1 MSNVGTNRE
10 AEMADDHERAIEKLA
25 YLIGDIRIAMLT
37 TFDGSALRSRPMMT
51 QQTPF
56 DGTLW
61 FFTSASSLKAAEL
74 RAHPEVNVT
83 YASPSDNRYVSI
95 SGRASLVRDR
105 ERAERL
111 WSPLYRAWFPKGLDD
126 PDVVLLSVDAERAE
140 YWDADTNRMTDL
152 VGLVRAVLTGKPYEA
167 GERREVTIDEE

>member
-1 MSNVGTNRE
+1 
-10 AEMADDHERAIEKLA
+10 MADGDHERAVEKLA

-61 FFTSASSLKAAEL
+61 FFTSAGSLKAAEL
-74 RAHPEVNVT
+74 RAHPDVNLA
-83 YASPSDNRYVSI
+83 YASTSDNRYVSI
-95 SGRASLVRDR
+95 SGHAALVRDP

-111 WSPLYRAWFPKGLDD
+111 WNPLYRAWFPKGLDD
-126 PDVVLLSVDAERAE
+126 PDVVLLKVEVERAE
-140 YWDADTNRMTDL
+140 YWDADTSRMTDL
-152 VGLVRAVLTGKPYEA
+152 VGLVKAVLTGKAYEA
-167 GERREVTIDEE
+167 GEHRVVMSRAEARKLPDE

>member
-1 MSNVGTNRE
+1 
-10 AEMADDHERAIEKLA
+10 MADDDRERAIEKLA

-37 TFDGSALRSRPMMT
+37 TFDGSALSSRPMMT
-51 QQTPF
+51 QETPF
-56 DGTLW
+56 DGSLW

-74 RAHPEVNVT
+74 RAHPEVNLS
-83 YASPSDNRYVSI
+83 YASTSDNRYVSV

-105 ERAERL
+105 DRAERL

-126 PDVVLLSVDAERAE
+126 PDLVLLKVDVEKAE

-152 VGLVRAVLTGKPYEA
+152 VGLMRAVLTGKPYEA
-167 GERREVTIDEE
+167 GEHRDVAVKK